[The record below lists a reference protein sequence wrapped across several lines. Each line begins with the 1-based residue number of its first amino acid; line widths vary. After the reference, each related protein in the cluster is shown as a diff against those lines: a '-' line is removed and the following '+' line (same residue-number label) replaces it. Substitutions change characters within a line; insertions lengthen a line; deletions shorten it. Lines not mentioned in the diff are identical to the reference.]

1 MLPYIQSIIA
11 IILGIVSSITDLK
24 NKKIYNKNILI
35 ALGISAISYAVCFK
49 QIEINYIPNFII
61 NLAITIVISFTFYYF
76 KIWAAG
82 DAKLFL
88 AITFMIQ
95 YEIYEV
101 ETTNVFPALNLL
113 IIIFCVAFIYV
124 FLETI
129 FLWIKDKQRLERLK
143 PSSFDKEDIKE
154 FVIQYLLGYFI
165 IIFINNILNKFF
177 IDFRIS
183 NQGLILLCNMLVLI
197 FVYRIIKT
205 KKTSMIVAGSFLVA
219 NIIYYLIFGF
229 QMYAINLKMLLL
241 VFIIILFRRVSEK
254 YNYEEIKIS
263 DLKPRMILS
272 YGSVLR
278 FYSSRVKGLPQN
290 TTETTDSRLTEEQV
304 ESIKR
309 WSKTSKG
316 TETIVIVKHM
326 PFAPFMF
333 VGEIL
338 FFILRLYS

>member
-24 NKKIYNKNILI
+24 DKKIYNKNILI
-35 ALGISAISYAVCFK
+35 ALIISAISYAIFFK
-49 QIEINYIPNFII
+49 QIEIGYIPNFIM
-61 NLAITIVISFTFYYF
+61 NLIITIVISFLFCYF

-88 AITFMIQ
+88 AITFMIP
-95 YEIYEV
+95 YKIYEV
-101 ETTNVFPALNLL
+101 EVTNIFPALNLL

-143 PSSFDKEDIKE
+143 LSSFDKEDIKQ

-165 IIFINNILNKFF
+165 IIFVNNILNRFF
-177 IDFRIS
+177 VNFRIS
-183 NQGLILLCNMLVLI
+183 NQGFMLLCNMLLLI

-205 KKTSMIVAGSFLVA
+205 KKTSIIVAGCFFTA
-219 NIIYYLIFGF
+219 NVVYYLMFGF
-229 QMYAINLKMLLL
+229 QIYAINLKMLLL
-241 VFIIILFRRVSEK
+241 VFIIMLFRRVAEK

-263 DLKPRMILS
+263 DLKSRMIIS

-278 FYSSRVKGLPQN
+278 FYTSRVEGLPKN

-326 PFAPFMF
+326 PFAPFIF
-333 VGEIL
+333 VGEII
-338 FFILRLYS
+338 FFILRLYC

>member
-1 MLPYIQSIIA
+1 MIRKL
-11 IILGIVSSITDLK
+11 
-24 NKKIYNKNILI
+24 
-35 ALGISAISYAVCFK
+35 
-49 QIEINYIPNFII
+49 
-61 NLAITIVISFTFYYF
+61 SFH
-76 KIWAAG
+76 
-82 DAKLFL
+82 
-88 AITFMIQ
+88 
-95 YEIYEV
+95 
-101 ETTNVFPALNLL
+101 
-113 IIIFCVAFIYV
+113 
-124 FLETI
+124 
-129 FLWIKDKQRLERLK
+129 
-143 PSSFDKEDIKE
+143 
-154 FVIQYLLGYFI
+154 FI

-205 KKTSMIVAGSFLVA
+205 KKTSIIVAGIFLAA
-219 NIIYYLIFGF
+219 NVIYYLMFGF
-229 QMYAINLKMLLL
+229 QIYAINLKMLLL
-241 VFIIILFRRVSEK
+241 VFIIMLFRRVAEK

-263 DLKPRMILS
+263 DLKSRMIIS

-278 FYSSRVKGLPQN
+278 FYTSRVEGLPKN

-333 VGEIL
+333 VGEII
-338 FFILRLYS
+338 FFILRLYC